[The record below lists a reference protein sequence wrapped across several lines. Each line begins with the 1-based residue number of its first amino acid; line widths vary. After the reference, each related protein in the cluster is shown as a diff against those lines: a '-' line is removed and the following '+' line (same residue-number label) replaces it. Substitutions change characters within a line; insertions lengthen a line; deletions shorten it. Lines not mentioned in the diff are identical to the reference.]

1 MTYVIKLSKEPVT
14 FNPFIYLKIVFCIL
28 YLLFGQRMN
37 EHIKYIYIYF
47 VILDSV
53 SSKENIS
60 LVLHLR
66 MGRE

>member
-37 EHIKYIYIYF
+37 EHIKYIYIYIF
-47 VILDSV
+47 RNS
-53 SSKENIS
+53 
-60 LVLHLR
+60 
-66 MGRE
+66 